1 MPIDMSLMSVYTE
14 CRGEQTNLLGTYP
27 TCLVDETDKRKSAEK
42 ASFHDWGS
50 ANISIA
56 ALEISCTRIA

>member
-42 ASFHDWGS
+42 ASFMTGVR
-50 ANISIA
+50 
-56 ALEISCTRIA
+56 LT